1 MWVLP
6 FLKRERV
13 QSHMDRG
20 GGRWLSRRNSRGKI
34 LERDW
39 SQFLLPPHKSV
50 IPVNAQREVG
60 TEPEL
65 PATFTD
71 FPVGAVQEVFWGGAK
86 FKDE

>member
-13 QSHMDRG
+13 QSHIERG
-20 GGRWLSRRNSRGKI
+20 GGRWLGRSNSRGKI
-34 LERDW
+34 LGRDW

-50 IPVNAQREVG
+50 IPVNAQGEVG
-60 TEPEL
+60 TESEL

>member
-1 MWVLP
+1 MLP
-6 FLKRERV
+6 FLNRERV
-13 QSHMDRG
+13 QSHIEREG
-20 GGRWLSRRNSRGKI
+20 RRWLGRSNSRGKI

-50 IPVNAQREVG
+50 IPVNAQGEVG

-65 PATFTD
+65 PAAFTG
-71 FPVGAVQEVFWGGAK
+71 FPVGAVHQVFRGGAK

>member
-1 MWVLP
+1 MLP
-6 FLKRERV
+6 FLNRERV
-13 QSHMDRG
+13 QSHMERG
-20 GGRWLSRRNSRGKI
+20 GRRWLGRINSRGKI

-50 IPVNAQREVG
+50 IPVNAQGEVG

-65 PATFTD
+65 PATFTG
-71 FPVGAVQEVFWGGAK
+71 FPVGAVQQVFRGGAK